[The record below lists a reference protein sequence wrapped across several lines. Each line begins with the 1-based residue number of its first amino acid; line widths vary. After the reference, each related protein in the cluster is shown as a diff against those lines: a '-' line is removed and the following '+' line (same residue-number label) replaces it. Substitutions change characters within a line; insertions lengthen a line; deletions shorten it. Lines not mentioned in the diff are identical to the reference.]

1 MPSPSLSPATIPRQ
15 LAYLVGALS
24 PNMDVAN
31 AALPAY
37 VVVLLFFKGLL
48 ILDSS
53 MPVRV
58 ARAGWP

>member
-1 MPSPSLSPATIPRQ
+1 M
-15 LAYLVGALS
+15 GALS

-37 VVVLLFFKGLL
+37 ITVLLFFAGLL

-53 MPVRV
+53 MPVRG
-58 ARAGWP
+58 RAQAQA